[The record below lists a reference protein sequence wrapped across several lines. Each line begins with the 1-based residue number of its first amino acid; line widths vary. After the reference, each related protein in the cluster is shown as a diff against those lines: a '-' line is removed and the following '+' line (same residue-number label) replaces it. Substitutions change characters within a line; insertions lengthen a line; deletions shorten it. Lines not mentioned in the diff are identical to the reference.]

1 MNGQVVSLSGARRRT
16 PSLSEPLLT
25 KQQLAARYQ
34 VSTRT
39 VERWM
44 KQGLKPQ
51 PRKRVRIVR
60 FRLSAVERW
69 MEGHDDH

>member
-1 MNGQVVSLSGARRRT
+1 MSGQVVQIGAARRRS
-16 PSLSEPLLT
+16 PSLTEPLLT

-44 KQGLKPQ
+44 KQGLQAQ